1 MATLYK
7 GFSTVDRQFPPF
19 SLTNVDLIRRDL
31 INHFLTRK
39 GERVMLPN
47 FGSRIHDML
56 MEPLDDLTRNIIL
69 DDVAEVIGQEPRVE
83 LQNTNL
89 VELDHSIR
97 LEVELLFLPDL
108 SIETLQIEF
117 DRRAEDR
124 E

>member
-1 MATLYK
+1 
-7 GFSTVDRQFPPF
+7 
-19 SLTNVDLIRRDL
+19 
-31 INHFLTRK
+31 
-39 GERVMLPN
+39 MLPN